1 MKKKTCVYHVNHI
14 DTITNYA
21 TTNTTIPR
29 INHDIT
35 LFLVLVLHL
44 LVLLFA
50 ITQDVPPAS
59 YAYHHFPAR
68 VSGVHVILLV
78 AGSIS
83 IAGGHCSGVFSLV
96 PFPFLDFLPLCECWR
111 PVHNRTPTLAEW
123 TAACFPWLP
132 VFCHSVRVGVPCTTG
147 R

>member
-1 MKKKTCVYHVNHI
+1 MYHVNHT

-68 VSGVHVILLV
+68 VSGVHAMYAVLL
-78 AGSIS
+78 
-83 IAGGHCSGVFSLV
+83 F
-96 PFPFLDFLPLCECWR
+96 W
-111 PVHNRTPTLAEW
+111 
-123 TAACFPWLP
+123 
-132 VFCHSVRVGVPCTTG
+132 
-147 R
+147 